1 MNRFVQEP
9 TPSRRDRGSAGETRS
24 RKSGRESGFNQNSG
38 TGSTITSEVQGAL
51 DQQVVRAARMVSNVA
66 RSTRRTAEELKQD
79 APQLAMLVRGL
90 ADRAE
95 EYSHKLEDQSVT
107 DIYQSASDFTR
118 RQPAVVFGVAAL
130 AGFFALRILKSSRA
144 TSADGMRTSSPRN
157 EQFYGS

>member
-1 MNRFVQEP
+1 MNYAI
-9 TPSRRDRGSAGETRS
+9 SAETRS
-24 RKSGRESGFNQNSG
+24 RTSGRESGFNQNSG

-79 APQLAMLVRGL
+79 APQLAMLIRGL

-95 EYSHKLEDQSVT
+95 AYSQRLQDQSVT

-144 TSADGMRTSSPRN
+144 TSADGMRTRSPK
-157 EQFYGS
+157 

>member
-24 RKSGRESGFNQNSG
+24 RKSGRESGFNQNVG

-95 EYSHKLEDQSVT
+95 EYSRQ
-107 DIYQSASDFTR
+107 TR
-118 RQPAVVFGVAAL
+118 
-130 AGFFALRILKSSRA
+130 
-144 TSADGMRTSSPRN
+144 
-157 EQFYGS
+157 GSIRH